1 MDSSIRCFRRV
12 ESHFGFGWHLHPE
25 YELTLIEA
33 GTGQRFVGD
42 DMSAYAAG
50 DLVLL
55 GPNLPHT
62 WVSDDQPAPPGGHA
76 AVVVQFDQQFVER
89 MIGGCAEWHDIVQML
104 GQSTAG
110 LHFDT
115 RQVAPSA
122 ARMIGLPDLPPGR
135 RLPVFLDVLWSLSQL
150 DARFVHRLAK
160 DATSLSTG
168 EYDRIDQ
175 MCGHIDKHLAEPISP
190 DDMAAKFHMSTSS
203 FGRFFRKATGRSLIQ
218 YLNER
223 RVGWACRLL
232 RESDEPITS
241 IAMDVGFTSSSYF
254 NRVFVKCKGVGPREY
269 RRQFQRL
276 GGGSIISVS
285 PGCRRECF

>member
-1 MDSSIRCFRRV
+1 MKPAREKVDRPLDSSIRCFRRV
-12 ESHFGFGWHLHPE
+12 QSHFGFGWHLHPE
-25 YELTLIEA
+25 YELTLISA

-76 AVVVQFDQQFVER
+76 AVVVQFDQPFVDR
-89 MIGGCAEWHDIVQML
+89 MIAGCAEWRGIVRML
-104 GQSTAG
+104 AQSAAG

-115 RQVAPSA
+115 RQAAPPA
-122 ARMIGLPDLPPGR
+122 ARMMELPDLPPGR
-135 RLPVFLDVLWSLSQL
+135 RLPVFLEILWSLSQL
-150 DARFVHRLAK
+150 DAGFVRPLAK
-160 DATSLSTG
+160 DASSLSTG
-168 EYDRIDQ
+168 EYNRIDS
-175 MCGHIDKHLAEPISP
+175 MCDYIDKHLAEPISP
-190 DDMAAKFHMSTSS
+190 DQMADKFHMSTSS
-203 FGRFFRKATGRSLIQ
+203 FGRFFKKATHRGLIQ

-232 RESDEPITS
+232 QESDEPITV

-269 RRQFQRL
+269 RRKFQRP
-276 GGGSIISVS
+276 GGKA
-285 PGCRRECF
+285 